1 MGASDHK
8 PTSRSGG
15 RNARRALRTAPQFDM
30 LPGLVGKLPICEV
43 MDGAQVERID
53 NASKDILEN
62 IGVVFRDP
70 IALADWRQAG
80 AKVIDERVYLDRG
93 LVDELISTIPAEFTY
108 HARDPEK
115 NVKLG
120 GRHSVF
126 VPMTGAPYL
135 R

>member
-1 MGASDHK
+1 MDASDHK

-53 NASKDILEN
+53 NASKHILEN

-93 LVDELISTIPAEFTY
+93 LVDELISTIPAEFT
-108 HARDPEK
+108 
-115 NVKLG
+115 
-120 GRHSVF
+120 
-126 VPMTGAPYL
+126 
-135 R
+135 